1 MTLCI
6 SVPVFTEHT
15 KSTHFT
21 AYSTELIY
29 SYSCYFKQAVL
40 KTSMLFQW
48 IEKKRR
54 CIKIVCLKSD
64 KSSVSPEQWGV
75 YLPLHYFLSADSPLL
90 VKKTHRLAAIWKLFW
105 ENEKT
110 PSWPLVWADTEKVS
124 KFLLSNQNYY
134 SRELEQMTTTLGSFK
149 DRCSVQLTRLQGTML
164 THLRILYWKNSS
176 KTPVL
181 RFSQYNHRTNV
192 VLHSACSRWPYL

>member
-6 SVPVFTEHT
+6 SVPAFTEHT
-15 KSTHFT
+15 KFTHFT

-90 VKKTHRLAAIWKLFW
+90 VKKNTQTGCNLKTLLREW
-105 ENEKT
+105 ENTFLTTGLGRYRK
-110 PSWPLVWADTEKVS
+110 S
-124 KFLLSNQNYY
+124 KQVPTF
-134 SRELEQMTTTLGSFK
+134 
-149 DRCSVQLTRLQGTML
+149 
-164 THLRILYWKNSS
+164 
-176 KTPVL
+176 
-181 RFSQYNHRTNV
+181 
-192 VLHSACSRWPYL
+192 